1 MNEIRIGLII
11 ADFEMNYS
19 TSFQH
24 TARRKFDVDF
34 DTSNVDSLSE
44 KLSDLR
50 YKVENNI
57 QNEVHVGFEI
67 TLEHVI
73 HVQELL
79 QKILNRYI
87 ELFGKLPVNRK
98 IYTINDKLREAETPS
113 IKELAKEIVVE
124 ILNPKTEKLTR
135 AERLK
140 IDADAKSQERA
151 LKLIQKNKRS
161 NK

>member
-1 MNEIRIGLII
+1 MKLVRIGLII

-19 TSFQH
+19 TSFQN

-34 DTSNVDSLSE
+34 DTSNVDSISD

-50 YKVENNI
+50 YKVENKI

-73 HVQELL
+73 HLQELL

-87 ELFGKLPVNRK
+87 ELFGRLPVNRK
-98 IYTINDKLREAETPS
+98 IYTINDKLREAEIPTA
-113 IKELAKEIVVE
+113 KELAKEIVGE
-124 ILNPKTEKLTR
+124 IIKPKTEKLTR

-140 IDADAKSQERA
+140 IDAEAKSQERA
-151 LKLIQKNKRS
+151 LKLIQKNRKN